1 MAKGVEDDS
10 YDYVL
15 DMITD
20 VRSEHGIKIDDLNDK
35 VVFLIVLS
43 SSTTFFMHPP
53 CSYRVGRRPP
63 KKYCRLSAGC
73 RLRLRSIRAT
83 WRK

>member
-1 MAKGVEDDS
+1 MQEHASSIFELQKVLEIHSGSTRATGNPPTGGPMAKGVEDDS

-35 VVFLIVLS
+35 VVF
-43 SSTTFFMHPP
+43 
-53 CSYRVGRRPP
+53 
-63 KKYCRLSAGC
+63 
-73 RLRLRSIRAT
+73 
-83 WRK
+83 